1 MIFSH
6 VKGSLMNRQL
16 GCCAV
21 AVVLVTALTNA
32 KEVRAALLLNYQFE
46 TVEGTA
52 GVDQT
57 TPDSSGTFTSVAGS
71 VNAVIGHGTQ
81 IPGTNFPNLI
91 AGPVRNTAAGVQ
103 SRNPNSAMSFP
114 GNPATGNIT
123 TSVERVEIADASA
136 GALDAAFTNFTVSMW
151 LNPSSTDRDRY
162 VAGKMGGSGQRGW
175 QFVSP
180 AGTTNLNLDYFDA
193 AGGSDRTLS
202 LTNALNLGEWTH
214 LIYVFDG
221 VNQTEQIYL
230 NNVLQSP
237 SISGGLTGVPG
248 TLNSSNSAAFRVGH
262 RGATGNTIGSWAGG
276 IDDVMIF
283 NESLAFTP
291 TGSATGTGSLLAVAV
306 PEPSTAAIGCIA
318 MCSAAVLAGNRSRR
332 GHVRVTQGV

>member
-1 MIFSH
+1 
-6 VKGSLMNRQL
+6 MNRQL

-21 AVVLVTALTNA
+21 AVVLVAAFTNA
-32 KEVRAALLLNYQFE
+32 NNVRAALLLNYQFE
-46 TVEGTA
+46 TVAGTA

-57 TPDSSGTFTSVAGS
+57 TPDSSGTFASVGGS
-71 VNAVIGHGTQ
+71 VNAVLGHGTQ
-81 IPGTNFPNLI
+81 TPGTDFPNLI
-91 AGPVRNTAAGVQ
+91 AGPVRNTLAGVQ
-103 SRNPNSAMSFP
+103 SRNPNSAMNFP
-114 GNPATGNIT
+114 GNPASGNIA
-123 TSVERVEIADASA
+123 SNIERVEIADVSA
-136 GALDAAFTNFTVSMW
+136 GALDAAFTNFTISMW

-162 VAGKMGGSGQRGW
+162 AAGKMGGGGQRGW
-175 QFVSP
+175 QLVSP

-202 LTNALNLGEWTH
+202 LTNALTVGEWTH

-237 SISGGLTGVPG
+237 GVAGGLTGVP
-248 TLNSSNSAAFRVGH
+248 TTFNASNSAAFRVGH

-276 IDDVMIF
+276 IDDVQVF
-283 NESLAFTP
+283 NDSLAFTP

-306 PEPSTAAIGCIA
+306 PEPSTAITGWMVMSGVAL
-318 MCSAAVLAGNRSRR
+318 LAGRRSRR
-332 GHVRVTQGV
+332 TKPTLSEA